1 MALSSLYILF
11 ATMSTTFSV
20 SGSMSAF
27 AAVWLPN
34 AVFLLIGIYLYR
46 TAPK

>member
-1 MALSSLYILF
+1 
-11 ATMSTTFSV
+11 MSTTFSV
-20 SGSMSAF
+20 SGAMSPF

-34 AVFLLIGIYLYR
+34 LLFLFIGIYLYR